1 MKAPRLRGCFLYKN
15 RYRRYAGQPVK
26 TQPPRRAVFPQGGW
40 WSGTDGLMVFRL
52 CKRSGINWRTHI
64 KNESGG
70 KLRLHR
76 HFGLFFYALGVDV
89 E

>member
-15 RYRRYAGQPVK
+15 RYRQYAGQPVK

-40 WSGTDGLMVFRL
+40 WSGGG
-52 CKRSGINWRTHI
+52 KAS
-64 KNESGG
+64 G
-70 KLRLHR
+70 KLRLHG